1 MFFLFTAQIKICK
14 QCKIWRQCD
23 IHVMGKGEGKFLIKL
38 GTDRQASGFQG
49 SSFALSL
56 GSVES

>member
-1 MFFLFTAQIKICK
+1 
-14 QCKIWRQCD
+14 
-23 IHVMGKGEGKFLIKL
+23 MGKGEGKSLIKL

-56 GSVES
+56 GSVEAKFCQDIFDEF